1 MRLYTFEVN
10 GEKRIGA
17 ESHGTLIDLASAY
30 EALQANCAPDSDFL
44 RAFPRTMLAFI
55 RAGVPALNAA
65 AEAVAHVR
73 KRRAT
78 PVGLEVSYPLDAVK
92 FCAPIDRPGKIL
104 CVGSGANRTID
115 YVKFSSAVIGP
126 GESIFQ
132 PNSADGLRFNV
143 RLAVVLGKIL
153 RNATE
158 SDAQSSIFG
167 YTLLNDV
174 FLGGAAPV
182 EQMLAHNFDTFCPI
196 GACIVTADELNDT
209 TKFIAKSIRN
219 GESLE
224 IVERCVG
231 EFRLPEFLSSLSH
244 AMTLAPG
251 DIVALPFSQT
261 GLTVRAGDRLVVEVD
276 PLGRLENDVR
286 KAGV

>member
-1 MRLYTFEVN
+1 M
-10 GEKRIGA
+10 
-17 ESHGTLIDLASAY
+17 
-30 EALQANCAPDSDFL
+30 
-44 RAFPRTMLAFI
+44 
-55 RAGVPALNAA
+55 
-65 AEAVAHVR
+65 
-73 KRRAT
+73 
-78 PVGLEVSYPLDAVK
+78 
-92 FCAPIDRPGKIL
+92 
-104 CVGSGANRTID
+104 
-115 YVKFSSAVIGP
+115 
-126 GESIFQ
+126 
-132 PNSADGLRFNV
+132 
-143 RLAVVLGKIL
+143 VLGKIL

-196 GACIVTADELNDT
+196 GTCIVTADELNDS

-224 IVERCVG
+224 IVERCAG

-244 AMTLAPG
+244 AMTLDPG

-261 GLTVRAGDRLVVEVD
+261 GLTVRAGDRLAVNVD
-276 PLGRLENDVR
+276 PLGRIENDVR